1 MQNLRG
7 FCGAPPGVRHK
18 RFGPLVRCVLIGGTL
33 GVIYGVAINL
43 SALDQ
48 VAYWYADGLWCA
60 NVGAFVGFV
69 IGVFLDLLY
78 CRTKTEAK
86 QRANQAQRPVQNAKG
101 DQNAK
106 E

>member
-1 MQNLRG
+1 MQNLCG
-7 FCGAPPGVRHK
+7 FFGAPPGVRHK

-33 GVIYGVAINL
+33 GFVYGVAINL
-43 SALDQ
+43 SALGQ
-48 VAYWYADGLWCA
+48 VAYWYADGLRCA

-69 IGVFLDLLY
+69 VGVFRDFLY
-78 CRTKTEAK
+78 CRTKTEVK
-86 QRANQAQRPVQNAKG
+86 QRVNQSQRPAQNAKG